1 MPEIPLTAQIGR
13 PTGSRPSRRLRAA
26 GRIPAVVYGQGVES
40 TALSLDA
47 REVRA
52 ALSGEAGVNAL
63 LELQVDGTTHLAMAK
78 EIQRHPVRGTVSHL
92 DLVVVRR
99 DQPVVAEVPVLL
111 VGEPE
116 EVQKAGGVV
125 DQQVFNLAVHS
136 LPANIPHAIEVDV
149 SELVIGSSVRLS
161 DVRLPAGVTTDA
173 DPELTLVV
181 GEAPRVAQE
190 EAPAAE
196 EGPTEEGREPTEEA
210 PEAAQEQ
217 PEEAA
222 AEETG
227 SSED

>member
-1 MPEIPLTAQIGR
+1 MET
-13 PTGSRPSRRLRAA
+13 T
-26 GRIPAVVYGQGVES
+26 
-40 TALSLDA
+40 TLSLDA
-47 REVRA
+47 RELRA

-63 LELQVDGTTHLAMAK
+63 LALQVDGTTHLAMAK
-78 EIQRHPVRGTVSHL
+78 EIQRHPVRGTVSHV

-99 DQPVVAEVPVLL
+99 DQPVVAEVPVVL
-111 VGEPE
+111 VGEAE

-136 LPANIPHAIEVDV
+136 LPADIPHAIEVDV
-149 SELVIGSSVRLS
+149 SGLVIGNSVRLS

-173 DPELTLVV
+173 EPELTLVV

-190 EAPAAE
+190 EEAPAAE
-196 EGPTEEGREPTEEA
+196 EGEEPAGQA
-210 PEAAQEQ
+210 PEAGEEQ
-217 PEEAA
+217 QEAA